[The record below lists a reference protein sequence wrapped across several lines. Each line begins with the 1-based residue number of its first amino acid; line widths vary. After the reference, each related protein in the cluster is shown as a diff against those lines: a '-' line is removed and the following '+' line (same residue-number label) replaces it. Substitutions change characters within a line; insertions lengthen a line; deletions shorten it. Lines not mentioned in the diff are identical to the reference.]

1 VTVNPTIDGNLNAD
15 TLSHANLTGLAAIL
29 GGGSNSSRDDD
40 EKDDMVT
47 AAAVKRRRV
56 VMQDLICRYL
66 ANNDFLRLA
75 EEVEGEWRRI
85 GGGF

>member
-15 TLSHANLTGLAAIL
+15 TLSHANLSGLAAIL
-29 GGGSNSSRDDD
+29 SGGSNSNRDDDD
-40 EKDDMVT
+40 EKDDMSAAT
-47 AAAVKRRRV
+47 AKRRRV